1 MTLATETAPV
11 TLMGTDWDGN
21 PAEFHLRPGFT
32 VCLRGKFG
40 QGFDTRGPAA
50 WMCRECGHVL
60 RSDGPVYPVD
70 IQDHYYTA
78 HGYTPA
84 LLP

>member
-1 MTLATETAPV
+1 MTSTIETAIV
-11 TLMGTDWDGN
+11 MGMDWDNN
-21 PAEFHLRPGFT
+21 PVEIHLRPGFT

-40 QGFDTRGPAA
+40 QGFDIRGPAA
-50 WMCRECGHVL
+50 WMCKECGHVIQ
-60 RSDGPVYPVD
+60 SDGPVYPVT
-70 IQDHYYTA
+70 IQNHYFNA

>member
-1 MTLATETAPV
+1 MTTTIETAII
-11 TLMGTDWDGN
+11 MGMDWDDN
-21 PAEFHLRPGFT
+21 PVEIHLRPGFQ

-40 QGFDTRGPAA
+40 EGFDIRGPGA

-60 RSDGPVYPVD
+60 QSDKPIYLVD
-70 IQDHYYTA
+70 IQEHYSTA
-78 HGYTPA
+78 HGFTPA